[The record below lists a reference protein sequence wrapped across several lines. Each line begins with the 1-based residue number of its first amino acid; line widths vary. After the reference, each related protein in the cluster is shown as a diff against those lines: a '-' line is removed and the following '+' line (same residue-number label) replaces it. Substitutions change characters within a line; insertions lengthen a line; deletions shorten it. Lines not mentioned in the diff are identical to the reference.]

1 MAAVGEAPP
10 IPPGSTT
17 LGPAALGTSLQLDV
31 VLAPKDPSMLASFI
45 DELYDPTSAEYDH
58 FLAPRALRAY
68 VRSG

>member
-1 MAAVGEAPP
+1 
-10 IPPGSTT
+10 
-17 LGPAALGTSLQLDV
+17 LGTSLQLDV